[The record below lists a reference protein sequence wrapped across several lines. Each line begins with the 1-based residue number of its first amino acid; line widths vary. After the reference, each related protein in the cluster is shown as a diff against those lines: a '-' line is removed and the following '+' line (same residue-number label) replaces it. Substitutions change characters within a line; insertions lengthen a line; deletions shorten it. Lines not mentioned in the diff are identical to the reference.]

1 MKHVPNQGGADN
13 FGRKLKKPRK
23 YAKISHQ
30 NAEGACALEG
40 PLVRCLMVET
50 GMEAAVLQLLKV
62 MRLGK
67 GIYPQRVRIRKIRG
81 VWRKD
86 HIRLLPGYV
95 FVFAEEEIPI
105 WTYRWVPH
113 VLKVLRYDREPD
125 GYLRGTDL
133 AFAQAVTELDGRLDI
148 LDAVDEEGFI
158 RVTDR
163 LLNLLHGEVLS
174 VDRGKRQVRIR
185 VNLVGQPRIV
195 QMNYQLLDDE
205 GKPLD
210 PVTEMLDDEED
221 TWLTAWTPDFADDLA
236 ERMDGPELSAP
247 EDGRAGLIREGGG
260 ETPLPE
266 RKKEAAAGEQPAAM
280 DSGAQETEMLLHAER
295 EALAEIA
302 AGAAEERKK
311 GDHAS

>member
-236 ERMDGPELSAP
+236 ERMDGPEEAP
-247 EDGRAGLIREGGG
+247 EGPDREGRR
-260 ETPLPE
+260 EQPLPE
-266 RKKEAAAGEQPAAM
+266 TPGKDAGGEPA
-280 DSGAQETEMLLHAER
+280 GAPDRGARETELLHAER